1 MNKTTY
7 NPALEDSYPFII
19 GDLMVYIE
27 RIKKLD
33 KSSALLDIIMDYS
46 IKNGFEPELVGDAI
60 ANDVYFKSFVEK
72 DCRAHGFFGFNDKQ
86 ETEELVGW

>member
-60 ANDVYFKSFVEK
+60 ANDVYLKSFVEK
-72 DCRAHGFFGFNDKQ
+72 DCRAHGFFGFNKQ

>member
-7 NPALEDSYPFII
+7 NPALEDSYPCII

-60 ANDVYFKSFVEK
+60 ANDVYLKSFVEK

>member
-7 NPALEDSYPFII
+7 NQALEDSYPFII
-19 GDLMVYIE
+19 SDLMVYIE

-60 ANDVYFKSFVEK
+60 ANDVYLKSFVEK
-72 DCRAHGFFGFNDKQ
+72 DCRAHGFFGFNKQ